1 MVDLG
6 IAAHFVRELTEE
18 QFAEPRRR
26 PRRTAAP
33 GRPGDGTERA
43 TRASVRRD
51 ASAARRHDRTRGR
64 GERFGATRIGRTGE
78 RFGATRIGRTLARLA
93 NVRG

>member
-6 IAAHFVRELTEE
+6 IAANFVRELTEE

-33 GRPGDGTERA
+33 GGTGDGTVRA
-43 TRASVRRD
+43 TRASVSGD
-51 ASAARRHDRTRGR
+51 TPAATRNDRTGGR
-64 GERFGATRIGRTGE
+64 GLRFGATRV
-78 RFGATRIGRTLARLA
+78 GRTLSRLA
-93 NVRG
+93 QVRG